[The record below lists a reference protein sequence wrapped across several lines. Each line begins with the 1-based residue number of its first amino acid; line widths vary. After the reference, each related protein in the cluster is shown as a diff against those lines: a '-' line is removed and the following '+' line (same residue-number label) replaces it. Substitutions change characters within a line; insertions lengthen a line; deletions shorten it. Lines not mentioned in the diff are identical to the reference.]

1 MSVSGLIYIY
11 YVILRNYDVIIF
23 GGAGGARNFFHLK
36 KIFGCFGQFSA
47 NMKSLP
53 FKIGL
58 PGEEVLPIWR
68 IGNLRRFPLPSKKK
82 RLAVYI

>member
-1 MSVSGLIYIY
+1 MRLRNL
-11 YVILRNYDVIIF
+11 LRNYDVIIF
-23 GGAGGARNFFHLK
+23 GGVGGARTFFPPK
-36 KIFGCFGQFSA
+36 KILGCFGEFLA

-68 IGNLRRFPLPSKKK
+68 IGNLRRN
-82 RLAVYI
+82 